1 MGIFCLSPIEWPAAG
16 PKVGTAACLPS
27 RSVEENFLNNTVD
40 SGALAYTS
48 SRAVR
53 SLAPSYFQNAA
64 TLETLIAV
72 TFTSVSAN
80 GTQGTNKFQ
89 SFTAV
94 YSGQIKEMGA
104 VI

>member
-1 MGIFCLSPIEWPAAG
+1 MEWLATG
-16 PKVGTAACLPS
+16 PKVDAAACLPS
-27 RSVEENFLNNTVD
+27 RSVEESSLNNTVD
-40 SGALAYTS
+40 SGTLAYTP

-72 TFTSVSAN
+72 TFASVLAN